1 MLNEWLK
8 IIDEEKAKKKEIVSI
23 YETSKLN
30 RGVAR
35 PEFKIHQKKYT

>member
-8 IIDEEKAKKKEIVSI
+8 IIDQKTKKKKKIVSI

-35 PEFKIHQKKYT
+35 SKI